1 MTNPKHIAI
10 IMDGNGRWGLKKY
23 NSRLAGHK
31 HGVENIKPIIE
42 LCIKKKIKILT
53 IYAFSRDN
61 LNNRKKNE
69 ILNLFSLFKEY
80 LEKNIDY
87 FKKRK
92 IKLKFIGETR
102 KLPTN
107 ITKII
112 KKTNVDFE
120 NMNYDL
126 QLNVAFNYSSK
137 VEIIE
142 SIKKIK
148 KKNKSINEK
157 NIEKYLYTSD
167 CPNPEILIRTGGY
180 SRLSD
185 FLLWQCAYSEIF
197 IEKKLWPD
205 FKIKDFNKI
214 LLKFRNIKRNF
225 GS

>member
-1 MTNPKHIAI
+1 MTIPKHIAI

-31 HGVENIKPIIE
+31 YGVENIKPIIE
-42 LCIKKKIKILT
+42 FCIKKKIKNLT

-61 LNNRKKNE
+61 LHNRKRGE
-69 ILNLFSLFKEY
+69 VLNLFSLFKEY

-87 FKKRK
+87 FKKKK

-102 KLPTN
+102 NLPAN
-107 ITKII
+107 IVKII
-112 KKTNVDFE
+112 KKTNIDFD
-120 NMNYDL
+120 NMNFDL
-126 QLNVAFNYSSK
+126 KLNVAFNYSSK
-137 VEIIE
+137 VEIVNAIR
-142 SIKKIK
+142 KVN
-148 KKNKSINEK
+148 NKHKPITEK
-157 NIEKYLYTSD
+157 NIDKFLYTFG

-205 FKIKDFNKI
+205 FKIKDLNKI
-214 LLKFRNIKRNF
+214 LKKFSKIKRNF

>member
-31 HGVENIKPIIE
+31 KGVANIRPIIE
-42 LCIKKKIKILT
+42 YCIEKKIYHLT

-61 LNNRKKNE
+61 FKNRKKNE

-80 LEKNIDY
+80 LKKNINY
-87 FKKRK
+87 FEKKK
-92 IKLKFIGETR
+92 IKLKFIGETK
-102 KLPTN
+102 KLPQDLVRIIRSTN
-107 ITKII
+107 KKFSKIN
-112 KKTNVDFE
+112 KN
-120 NMNYDL
+120 L

-137 VEIIE
+137 LELINT
-142 SIKKIK
+142 IKKLITK
-148 KKNKSINEK
+148 QKSITEK
-157 NIEKYLYTSD
+157 NIHQNLYTEGG
-167 CPNPEILIRTGGY
+167 PNPDILIRTGGY

-197 IEKKLWPD
+197 VEKKLWPD
-205 FKIKDFNKI
+205 FKVNDLEKI
-214 LLKFRNIKRNF
+214 LIKFKKIKRNF

>member
-1 MTNPKHIAI
+1 MNPKHIAI
-10 IMDGNGRWGLKKY
+10 IMDGNGRWGIKNY

-31 HGVENIKPIIE
+31 RGVENIKPIIE
-42 LCIKKKIKILT
+42 FCLKQNIRFLT

-61 LNNRKKNE
+61 LNNRKKIE
-69 ILNLFSLFKEY
+69 IFNLFSLFKDY

-87 FKKRK
+87 FKKQK
-92 IKLKFIGETR
+92 IKLKFIGETN
-102 KLPTN
+102 KLPLDIVKLIKNTN
-107 ITKII
+107 KDFDKI
-112 KKTNVDFE
+112 NF
-120 NMNYDL
+120 NL

-142 SIKKIK
+142 AIKKIK
-148 KKNKSINEK
+148 NKHKSITEK
-157 NIEKYLYTSD
+157 KIEKHLYTFG

-205 FKIKDFNKI
+205 FKIRDLKKI
-214 LLKFRNIKRNF
+214 LLKFNKIKRNF
-225 GS
+225 GA